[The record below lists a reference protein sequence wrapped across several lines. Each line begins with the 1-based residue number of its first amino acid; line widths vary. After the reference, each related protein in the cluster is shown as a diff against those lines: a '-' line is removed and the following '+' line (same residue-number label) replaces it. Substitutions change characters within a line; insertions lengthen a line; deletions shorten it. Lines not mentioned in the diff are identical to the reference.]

1 MCYRLYKLLNGNDIL
16 YRKQF
21 GFQEKYSTEHAIIQL
36 VDQFNC
42 SFQLHICLSM
52 YDLLV
57 EIRR

>member
-1 MCYRLYKLLNGNDIL
+1 MWYRLYKLLNGNDIL

-42 SFQLHICLSM
+42 SF
-52 YDLLV
+52 V
-57 EIRR
+57 EKRK